1 MLKNGTKGII
11 NMKIIES
18 TQIQILKNRINALER
33 QNDNLRKKNES
44 LERQVEIYKNSN
56 NDVNKVAVSAKAFS
70 EVENAKKEYE
80 KLNAELREKLKE
92 ANTLIKNCK
101 ILLNKEGVKLTQTIN
116 KEVSKFSK

>member
-1 MLKNGTKGII
+1 MLKNGTKGIL

-44 LERQVEIYKNSN
+44 LESQVEIYKSSN
-56 NDVNKVAVSAKAFS
+56 NDINKVAVSAKAFS